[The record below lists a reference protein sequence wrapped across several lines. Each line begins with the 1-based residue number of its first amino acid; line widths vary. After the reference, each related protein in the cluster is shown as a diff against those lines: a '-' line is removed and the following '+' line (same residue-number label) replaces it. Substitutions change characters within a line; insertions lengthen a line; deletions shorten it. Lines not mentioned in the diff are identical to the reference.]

1 MPVKTIFELRILPPF
16 AIARLGS
23 ASEPMDN
30 YQLQLDQEDPMGYRQ
45 ILPADTLMVDRETGE
60 ISKLYR
66 PSSVKFKDDQGRIR
80 PIAPFLELWASFEED
95 GPLLP
100 LTLTHLDDLG
110 LTAADVKWSVH
121 VANIKAFRR
130 TRDPNDQIHAEIGP
144 FSDHERK
151 PLMGQCRNFLPGKSL
166 PLGAVQYIR
175 PNPAFPQIRLR
186 FTPAHGKVYGPSRNA
201 PRLPN
206 EPPQDEYIIE
216 VYDENRG
223 CWRGYMDPDSERSNT
238 NPAQVYAGYPLKA
251 GSDLWVSRGFL
262 DDECDGMIEATLT
275 LNDNASGSSKKLTA
289 FARIAAGPPT
299 FAPDSLPVRT
309 VADEL
314 EQALHGPDAID
325 ETTAQQAAEDIV
337 RRALETIRHMN
348 TTVMNSPNAGMARM
362 DNLDLNRAKE
372 PILDPAV
379 VDSLAIRARHERVLL
394 ALESGTLAWFARMLR
409 EYNEVGDVTNEGRRK
424 MPAMM
429 RGADARHLALT
440 RRQVRLVRAA
450 ANALAQLE
458 SKKSHSEK

>member
-30 YQLQLDQEDPMGYRQ
+30 YQLQLDPEDPIGYRQ
-45 ILPADTLMVDRETGE
+45 ILPADTLMVDQETGE
-60 ISKLYR
+60 ITGLYPPLR
-66 PSSVKFKDDQGRIR
+66 VTFKDDEGRIR
-80 PIAPFLELWASFEED
+80 PVAPFLEVWASFEEN

-100 LTLTHLDDLG
+100 LTLAHLDDLG
-110 LTAADVKWSVH
+110 LTATDVQWNVH

-151 PLMGQCRNFLPGKSL
+151 PLMGQCRNFLSGKSL

-175 PNPAFPQIRLR
+175 PNADFPQIRLR
-186 FTPAHGKVYGPSRNA
+186 FTPAQGRVYGPSQNA
-201 PRLPN
+201 PRPST
-206 EPPQDEYIIE
+206 EPPQGIYVTE
-216 VYDENRG
+216 VYDVTRG
-223 CWRGYMDPDSERSNT
+223 GWHGYADPDNERSNT
-238 NPAQVYAGYPLKA
+238 NPAQIYAGYIVNDKP
-251 GSDLWVSRGFL
+251 DHQLWVSRGFL
-262 DDECDGMIEATLT
+262 DDECDGIIEAMLT
-275 LNDNASGSSKKLTA
+275 VEGKKLTA
-289 FARIAAGPPT
+289 FARVAAGPPT
-299 FAPDSLPVRT
+299 FVPDSLPIRT

-314 EQALHGPDAID
+314 EQALHGPDQVDDTI
-325 ETTAQQAAEDIV
+325 AQQAAEDII
-337 RRALETIRHMN
+337 RRALDAVRHMN
-348 TTVMNSPNAGMARM
+348 TTVMNSPDAGMARM

-372 PILDPAV
+372 PILDPVV

-409 EYNEVGDVTNEGRRK
+409 EYTEVGDVTNEGRRK

-450 ANALAQLE
+450 AHALAQSE
-458 SKKSHSEK
+458 SKKSNSER